1 MNSKPLSQQQTQAVN
16 DEPELT
22 LEVEELEKLAR
33 FLDALMEA
41 DFINKSGGINRHDWY
56 RQTSC
61 IVWQAS

>member
-41 DFINKSGGINRHDWY
+41 DFINKSGGINRHD
-56 RQTSC
+56 
-61 IVWQAS
+61 